1 MSREFRRGPGMFD
14 EGCIRVLLVGD
25 KQGDTLLLGNMLRE
39 SPGLQVDLRHELRL
53 GDALSLLDAESF
65 HVVMLD
71 LTLPESRGLEAL
83 EKAYPWARHIPFVVL
98 ADEAAGI
105 EALRAGAQDYLVK
118 GRVDG
123 NLLLRTI
130 RYAIESKRAEK
141 ALNEAL
147 NRAQRERAKTEA
159 ILAAMGDGVCIQDRE
174 FRVLYQNMAHRE
186 MLGDHVGERCY
197 SAFAGRSEMC
207 GECAVRDAF
216 EDGKVHTYEKNVG
229 SGAHMRRLEI
239 KASAFVDEDEGITE
253 GIKVVRDITGRR
265 HDEEALLRVNR
276 ALRSVSECSKA
287 LVRETDEQSLL
298 ERLCNIIVEVGGYS
312 MAWVGYAEHDEAKS
326 VSPMAS
332 AGHFAGYLDA
342 IVVSWSEVETGMG
355 PTGKAIRSGR
365 PYLVRDI
372 VDEPDFEPWRE
383 AAMKQGFAS
392 MIALPL
398 VGGGRVFGALNI
410 YAHETDA
417 FDQEEV
423 SLLAELADELAYGV
437 ISLRT
442 RAEHRQA
449 EEALIYR
456 FEMEKIVSGIST
468 SFINI
473 EPEYIDSEIE
483 RALGEIGEFA
493 GVDQSYVFLF
503 DRGGTKVDITHVW
516 FGEGAEK
523 KPVLLKGIS
532 IEMFRYISERLQ
544 RLEIIHIPGVKY
556 LPPEA
561 EAERALMRSQ
571 GVKSI
576 IIVPLAHSG
585 CLTGC
590 IGFASTKDEKSWFRE
605 DAALLKM
612 VGSVFISAF
621 ERKRASKKVRS
632 RLERLRALRTV
643 DMAISGSLDLRVI
656 LHVFMDQ
663 LIGRLRVDAAALLLM
678 KPGDDSLKYAAAK
691 GLFTDFALGTE
702 VRLGEGCAGRVAL
715 ERTPVAVPDMSRA
728 PGDLESMG
736 IFTDEG
742 FRAYFAMPLM
752 SKGHVNGVLEV
763 FHRTPLEPDEEW
775 LDFLEALANQVAIA
789 IDNANLF
796 DDLQNSRDQLF
807 MAYDTTIEGWSR
819 ALDYRDKETEG
830 HSQRVTE
837 MTVRIARAMGMGK
850 EEVVHIRRGALLHD
864 IGKLGVPDHILFK
877 PGRLTEEEWEK
888 MKRHPEIAYELLS
901 PIEFLKPALDIPY
914 CHHEK
919 WDGTGYP
926 RGLRGEE
933 IPLSARIF
941 ALVDV
946 WDALCLDRPYR
957 SAWPRDKVL
966 EYVIEMS
973 GKHFDPEVVET
984 FLKMERE

>member
-1 MSREFRRGPGMFD
+1 MFD
-14 EGCIRVLLVGD
+14 EGRIRVLLVGD
-25 KQGDTLLLGNMLRE
+25 KQGDALLLGDMLRE
-39 SPGLQVDLRHELRL
+39 SPGLQVDLRHEFRL
-53 GDALSLLDAESF
+53 GDALSLLDVESF

-71 LTLPESRGLEAL
+71 LTLPDSHGLEAL
-83 EKAYPWARHIPFVVL
+83 EKAYPWAKHTPFVVL
-98 ADEAAGI
+98 ADETAGI
-105 EALRAGAQDYLVK
+105 EAVRVGAQDYLVK
-118 GRVDG
+118 GRVDS

-147 NRAQRERAKTEA
+147 SRAQRERAKTEA
-159 ILAAMGDGVCIQDRE
+159 ILAAMGDGVSIQDRE
-174 FRVLYQNMAHRE
+174 FRILYQNRAHKE
-186 MLGDHVGERCY
+186 MLGDHVGEHCY
-197 SAFAGRSEMC
+197 SAFAGRAEVC
-207 GECAVRDAF
+207 GECPVRDAF
-216 EDGKVHTYEKNVG
+216 EDGKVHTYEKTIV
-229 SGAHMRRLEI
+229 SGPHMRRLEI
-239 KASAFVDEDEGITE
+239 TASAFVDEDEGIAE
-253 GIKVVRDITGRR
+253 GIKVVRDITGRKQ
-265 HDEEALLRVNR
+265 DEEALLRVNR
-276 ALRSVSECSKA
+276 ALRGLSECSKA

-298 ERLCNIIVEVGGYS
+298 DRLCSIIVDVGGYS

-332 AGHFAGYLDA
+332 AGHFAGYLDS

-365 PYLVRDI
+365 PYIVRDI

-383 AAMKQGFAS
+383 AAMKQGYAS

-410 YAHETDA
+410 YAHEADA

-423 SLLAELADELAYGV
+423 GLLVELADDLAYGV

-456 FEMEKIVSGIST
+456 FEIEKIVSGIST

-483 RALGEIGEFA
+483 RALREIGEFA

-503 DRGGTKVDITHVW
+503 DPGGTKVDITHVW

-523 KPVLLKGIS
+523 KPVLLKGLS
-532 IEMFRYISERLQ
+532 IEMFRYISVRLK
-544 RLEIIHIPGVKY
+544 RLEIIHIPGVEY

-576 IIVPLAHSG
+576 IIVPLVHSG
-585 CLTGC
+585 RLTGC
-590 IGFASTKDEKSWFRE
+590 IGFASTKDEKTWFRE

-621 ERKRASKKVRS
+621 ERKKASKKVRS
-632 RLERLRALRTV
+632 RLERLKALRTV

-656 LHVFMDQ
+656 LNVFMDQ

-678 KPGDDSLKYAAAK
+678 APGADSLKYAAAK
-691 GLFTDFALGTE
+691 GLCTDAALRTE

-728 PGDLESMG
+728 PEGSAPSG
-736 IFTDEG
+736 IFSDEG
-742 FRAYFAMPLM
+742 FMAYFAMPLM
-752 SKGHVNGVLEV
+752 SKGHVKGVLEV
-763 FHRTPLEPDEEW
+763 FHRTPLKPDEEW

-796 DDLQNSRDQLF
+796 DDLQHSRDQLF

-837 MTVRIARAMGMGK
+837 MTVRIARDLGMGK

-877 PGRLTEEEWEK
+877 PGSLTEEEWEK

-926 RGLRGEE
+926 RGLKGEE
-933 IPLSARIF
+933 IPLAARIF

-957 SAWPRDKVL
+957 PAWPRDKVR

-973 GKHFDPEVVET
+973 GRHFDPKVVET